1 MPKIQCMCNRF
12 LLYRED
18 QAGKRVKCPAC
29 SAKIVL
35 PPLVGGA
42 KAQPPGAAEAAAM
55 PDRRMPAADVTPI
68 ATPRKEPPLA
78 AQPGRPTP
86 AHGTLHA
93 PLKLDP
99 ADADIP
105 LAGDVPLWGSDRP
118 PDAAEAAA
126 TPDRRMPAQ
135 TAPAPIAAPR
145 KEPPLAAQPGRPP
158 PAHVMPN
165 DALKLDPA
173 DADIP
178 LAGDVPTWESEP
190 PPDAPAAKSGPR
202 ATP

>member
-1 MPKIQCMCNRF
+1 
-12 LLYRED
+12 
-18 QAGKRVKCPAC
+18 
-29 SAKIVL
+29 
-35 PPLVGGA
+35 
-42 KAQPPGAAEAAAM
+42 
-55 PDRRMPAADVTPI
+55 MPAQATAPAPI

-78 AQPGRPTP
+78 AQPDRTTP
-86 AHGTLHA
+86 AHIMPNA

-105 LAGDVPLWGSDRP
+105 LAGDVPTWENEPP

-126 TPDRRMPAQ
+126 MPDRRLSAQ
-135 TAPAPIAAPR
+135 AAPAPTATPR

-178 LAGDVPTWESEP
+178 LAGDVPAWESEP
-190 PPDAPAAKSGPR
+190 PPDAPAAKPGPR